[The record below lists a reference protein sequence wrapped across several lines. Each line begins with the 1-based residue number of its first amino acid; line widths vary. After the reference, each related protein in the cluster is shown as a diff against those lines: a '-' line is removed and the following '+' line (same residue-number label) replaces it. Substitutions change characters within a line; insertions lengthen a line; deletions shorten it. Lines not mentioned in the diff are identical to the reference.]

1 MRLVL
6 LAVRVGSKTVGMMAF
21 SVLGRQRNAM
31 EVLIKSPIEEQTPSR
46 TMRRMRPASQQGSR
60 TTKGTVSTPRRVRP
74 IGNTSRMDTGILS
87 RYATGTWVDTDR
99 IRQRIPV
106 PPRLETADRRSQSRL
121 EH

>member
-6 LAVRVGSKTVGMMAF
+6 LAVRVGSKTVGMMAL

-46 TMRRMRPASQQGSR
+46 TRRRMRSASQQGSR
-60 TTKGTVSTPRRVRP
+60 TTKGTVSTTCRVRP
-74 IGNTSRMDTGILS
+74 IGNTSRVDTGIPS
-87 RYATGTWVDTDR
+87 RYAAVTWVDTDR

-106 PPRLETADRRSQSRL
+106 LGW
-121 EH
+121 